1 MNSVNRQK
9 DMIMEDEPLR
19 SECVQYASG
28 EDWRNSSRENEEV
41 EPK

>member
-1 MNSVNRQK
+1 MNSVDRLK
-9 DMIMEDEPLR
+9 DIIMEDEPPR